1 MTVKEFFPNSN
12 SKVGKTAKY
21 CNHTFQG
28 RSTWVQSRLVEA
40 IVFNR
45 DYKPYRLV

>member
-28 RSTWVQSRLVEA
+28 GSTWVQSRLVE
-40 IVFNR
+40 VHGC
-45 DYKPYRLV
+45 KMVWTQ